1 MLYSVVYFVV
11 HFSFTLCVRNWFLF
25 CYSVYIFLFLKQ
37 CWHFIYVFGFVIACP
52 LHTKV
57 VRCWFSEKENNFI
70 YITEYALIEMK
81 VCTKNVQTQSLL
93 CSIRAFCMLELS
105 QKIRYHHT
113 RLQNWSAWVFY
124 QKKHIEVATSQWLTS
139 LTFLVNK
146 NKRTPFT
153 FIVYTCLLM

>member
-70 YITEYALIEMK
+70 YITGYALIEMK

-105 QKIRYHHT
+105 QKNTISSHPSTKLKCMGILSKETY
-113 RLQNWSAWVFY
+113 WSCN
-124 QKKHIEVATSQWLTS
+124 ITMT
-139 LTFLVNK
+139 N
-146 NKRTPFT
+146 
-153 FIVYTCLLM
+153 